1 MVGTLNDMWQDMKN
15 GVYDF
20 TDNGKCIGCG
30 RCCTSLLPLSS
41 KDIKAIR
48 RYIEKKHIKE
58 QKAFYPLKEEPDFD
72 LSCPFRSESEKKCL
86 IYKFRPAICKAFRC
100 DLPSKNI
107 QRNKDVLHGKFNVY
121 DMRELFYAENNNTD
135 STSHKEK

>member
-1 MVGTLNDMWQDMKN
+1 MIGTLEEVYKNMKS

-30 RCCTSLLPLSS
+30 KCCTSLLPLSS

-58 QKAFYPLKEEPDFD
+58 QKTIYPLKEEPDFD
-72 LSCPFRSESEKKCL
+72 LTCPFRSESEKKCL
-86 IYKFRPAICKAFRC
+86 IYSVRPRICKAFRC
-100 DLPSKNI
+100 DLPSKDI
-107 QRNKDVLHGKFNVY
+107 QNKDVLIGKYDVY
-121 DMRELFYAENNNTD
+121 DMRELFYGTEN
-135 STSHKEK
+135 SACSLP